1 MKIPLTV
8 GKLFPGEERLL
19 PLVFVVVTPSKH
31 PSIRIPTNAL
41 VDTGSG
47 RSCISP
53 RDILRTRISYKT
65 LPPAT
70 PRHIRIGGLALP
82 AFNLGS
88 AILAFMDD
96 KGEKAQLEVS
106 AMNVL
111 GVPPGKGGFE
121 HIPTI
126 LGNDFLEDNGF
137 TLVFNPSKKEAYLEK

>member
-8 GKLFPGEERLL
+8 GKLFPGEERLF
-19 PLVFVVVTPSKH
+19 PLVFVVATPSKH

-47 RSCISP
+47 RSCIAP
-53 RDILRTRISYKT
+53 RDIIKTRISYKT

-70 PRHIRIGGLALP
+70 PRHIRIGGSALP
-82 AFNLGS
+82 AFDLGS
-88 AILAFMDD
+88 ALLAFRDE
-96 KGEKAQLEVS
+96 GGAKAQFEVS

-111 GVPPGKGGFE
+111 GIPLGKDGVE

-126 LGNDFLEDNGF
+126 IGNDFLEDNGF
-137 TLVFNPSKKEAYLEK
+137 ALVFNPSKKEAYLEK